1 MKVYV
6 SKRNENVTA
15 KIIKEDEKFKTVV
28 IEYLTGDKA
37 GQNNSITTSTLKRWW
52 KETEIEE
59 VEEKIPFP
67 AEPVNHEDVGMK
79 MEEAGLVQDTESE
92 LTDEQY
98 AQIESEIAEQDKQK
112 SKEHKDSP
120 ELESVVDKLHEEGF
134 TVNIVKGLPKTI
146 SIKNVG
152 QLALSKNCYRLK
164 ANLKFEFKTETSYE
178 LKKTYK
184 KVVFDNLEDVIKV
197 IK

>member
-1 MKVYV
+1 MKIYV

-52 KETEIEE
+52 KENEE
-59 VEEKIPFP
+59 
-67 AEPVNHEDVGMK
+67 D
-79 MEEAGLVQDTESE
+79 GLVQDTESE

-98 AQIESEIAEQDKQK
+98 AQIGLEIAEQDNQK

-120 ELESVVDKLHEEGF
+120 ELESVVDKLHEAGF